1 MLAAAESTALATLVL
16 LVALFACLAQARAAQ
31 APAANPIFA
40 TPNEATTGS
49 LLLEGSDEGR
59 FVEAPRLGTDVELV
73 VSGPTIRARLTQ
85 VFHNPT
91 KGWVEGVYVYPLPE
105 GAAVDAMTMV
115 IGERIVVADIKKR
128 DEAKAIYDEAKA
140 AGKKAALVE
149 QQRPNIFTNS
159 VANIGPG
166 ETVLVRIEYQE
177 PVHQSGGRFSLRL
190 PLVVAPR
197 YSPAPAMVQSVDFGN
212 GALGWARASDPVP
225 DRQAIT
231 PPVLDPREGGP
242 VNPVS
247 ISVRLRAGFPIGD
260 VKSAYHAVKIDSAGA
275 GQPDRHAGRGRGS
288 G

>member
-1 MLAAAESTALATLVL
+1 M
-16 LVALFACLAQARAAQ
+16 
-31 APAANPIFA
+31 
-40 TPNEATTGS
+40 
-49 LLLEGSDEGR
+49 
-59 FVEAPRLGTDVELV
+59 
-73 VSGPTIRARLTQ
+73 SGPTARARLTQ

-105 GAAVDAMTMV
+105 GAAVDTMTMV
-115 IGERIVVADIKKR
+115 IGERIVVADIKER
-128 DEAKAIYDEAKA
+128 DEAKAIYEEAKA

-197 YSPAPAMVQSVDFGN
+197 YSPARRWCRASTSAMARSAGR
-212 GALGWARASDPVP
+212 ARATPCRTARRSRRRFSIRARAARQPRRRSGQAAGRLSP
-225 DRQAIT
+225 RRRQERLSRRQDRQ
-231 PPVLDPREGGP
+231 P
-242 VNPVS
+242 
-247 ISVRLRAGFPIGD
+247 
-260 VKSAYHAVKIDSAGA
+260 GA
-275 GQPDRHAGRGRGS
+275 GQPHHHAGRGRGS